1 MPNPK
6 PGSFVHIEIASTD
19 PTRTRKFC
27 EEVFGWTFEDMPEM
41 NYATFEPATSPGG
54 GLMSPMEGQP
64 PGILNYVLSTDVDAD
79 LRKIEAAGGR
89 VLRPKMEIP
98 IVGWWALFQEP
109 SGIVMALFQGR
120 AQPPQRERRP
130 RKARQTRKSASRG
143 SSKARGGRKG
153 RKGR

>member
-1 MPNPK
+1 MAERPK

-19 PTRTRKFC
+19 PVRTRKFC
-27 EEVFGWTFEDMPEM
+27 EEVFGWSFEDMPEI
-41 NYATFEPATSPGG
+41 NYATYEAASGPGG

-98 IVGWWALFQEP
+98 KVGWWALFQEP
-109 SGIVMALFQGR
+109 TGIVLALFQGR
-120 AQPPQRERRP
+120 GEMPQRERARSRP
-130 RKARQTRKSASRG
+130 RVRRA
-143 SSKARGGRKG
+143 ARGGKRTRSSRKG
-153 RKGR
+153 RRGR